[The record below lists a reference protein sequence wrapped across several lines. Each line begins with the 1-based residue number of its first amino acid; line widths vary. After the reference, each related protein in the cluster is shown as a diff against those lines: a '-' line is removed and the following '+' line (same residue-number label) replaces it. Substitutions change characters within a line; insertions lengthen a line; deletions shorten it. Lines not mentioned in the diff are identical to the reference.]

1 MVHVSRIDSLTIK
14 AKLKT
19 QLEKIRGEIR
29 DTGESLFSCERL
41 HLLFPETLASGH
53 WDAIS
58 KMAMTEGWSF
68 TFLPN
73 GSVSFA
79 RL

>member
-1 MVHVSRIDSLTIK
+1 MDVLATK
-14 AKLKT
+14 AGLKT
-19 QLEKIRGEIR
+19 QIEKIRGEIR
-29 DTGESLFSCERL
+29 DAGESLFSCERL
-41 HLLFPETLASGH
+41 HLLFPETSASGH

-58 KMAMTEGWSF
+58 KMAISEGWSF

-73 GSVSFA
+73 GSVCFA

>member
-1 MVHVSRIDSLTIK
+1 LVTVSRIDSLTTK
-14 AKLKT
+14 ADLKT

-41 HLLFPETLASGH
+41 HLLFPETSASGH

-68 TFLPN
+68 TFLRN
-73 GSVSFA
+73 GSVCFA

>member
-1 MVHVSRIDSLTIK
+1 LVTVSRIDSLATK
-14 AKLKT
+14 ADLKT
-19 QLEKIRGEIR
+19 QLEKMRSEIR
-29 DTGESLFSCERL
+29 DTGESLFPCERL